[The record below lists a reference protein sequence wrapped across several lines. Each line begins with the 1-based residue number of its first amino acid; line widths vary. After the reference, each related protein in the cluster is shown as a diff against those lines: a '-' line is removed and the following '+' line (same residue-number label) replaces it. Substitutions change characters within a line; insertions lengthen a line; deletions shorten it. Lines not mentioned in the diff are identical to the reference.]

1 MMRTWIFS
9 IDEVLN
15 LPLVDVAAV
24 AIQFKVVVDGV
35 NPSGGIIILN
45 C

>member
-1 MMRTWIFS
+1 MDIH

-24 AIQFKVVVDGV
+24 KAAQFKVVDM
-35 NPSGGIIILN
+35 NLEELSSLN
-45 C
+45 YWN